1 MAQFTF
7 QEQLL
12 SVMEVLAKAATEE
25 INRRVADSCA
35 VIRLELSRS
44 QRDIDS
50 LKRKCQVMENEL
62 RKVRGRGRRKG
73 TKPFLSF
80 INKFISIHV
89 MFLSV
94 LLILCCVFKD
104 LNGNFTLKHIK
115 YVYISTEIF
124 VFNDSCAYL
133 LVGVVF
139 FFSNP

>member
-73 TKPFLSF
+73 TKLFLSF
-80 INKFISIHV
+80 TNKFIIIHV

-94 LLILCCVFKD
+94 LLILCCVC
-104 LNGNFTLKHIK
+104 LQI
-115 YVYISTEIF
+115 
-124 VFNDSCAYL
+124 
-133 LVGVVF
+133 
-139 FFSNP
+139 